1 MRKIRIFVSSPGDV
15 GEERAI
21 AHRVIERLKFR
32 YAARADLEV
41 LLWEHLPLV
50 ATKSF
55 QEQIP
60 DAGEFDLVVMVVWSR
75 MGTRLP
81 DAIQREDGS
90 RYESGTEYEFEQAL
104 AASRKRGLPSL
115 IVYRKTARVMVEL
128 SAQEGDLLELTRQKK
143 SVEAFI
149 DRWFKS
155 PDGSFHAAFHPFES
169 SAQFEDLLERHLRGL
184 IDGKIGARAAGPA
197 AAASQPLWDQGSPF
211 RGLERFDFEHGMIYF
226 GRTAAANDVLNAL
239 RQQAAAGCPFV
250 LVFGKSGV
258 GKSSF
263 VRAGVLPLLCDPGVI
278 EGIRHWRRAIFE
290 PSDSTGDSLDGLA
303 AALFTETALPE
314 LKEATTEEEL
324 AKLLRT
330 SPDAAV
336 PLLRSTL
343 NSIAKTTG
351 LAAETQARSASE
363 GSPVRLVLAI
373 DPLEEIFSRPGAT
386 HDDRARLI
394 AALAALA
401 KSGLVWVIGTM
412 RSDFYE
418 RCGELPGLLA
428 LKAGSGQ
435 YHLAPPTSA
444 EISRMIRLP
453 AQLAGLQF
461 EEDEQEGPLEDVLK
475 DAAAED
481 PAGLPLLQFALD
493 EIYKRSKAAETGL
506 LTFAAYRELGGIHGA
521 IRTRAEET
529 IADVEKQL
537 GDRLPKTFAN
547 VFSLLVGVNQVTEH
561 SVVRRYAYLDRI
573 TADPDRRALV
583 DALIAARLFMTDIDD
598 ENRPVVTLA
607 HEALLHH
614 WPRLQ
619 HWIEENR
626 DFLRIRG
633 RVAAAAARW
642 REESREPAYLLS
654 DGKPLAEAEHLLQ
667 QHRGELAPD
676 SIEYIE
682 ASSAAVRA
690 LHLRARQRN
699 RRILVTISTALVAAL
714 IFGVVSFFLFQEA
727 RRQREIALNNE
738 KYAQGQERI
747 AKQKATEAS
756 EQRESATKRARA
768 AQQLIEFLLADLRDS
783 LAPDNARDAGLIAKI
798 SKEVVDHYHSLDS
811 ASDTPEVKREHANKL
826 LGVANIFRK
835 MARFEE
841 AANLAQMSLDL
852 RQSAAS
858 APDKDLLETLDLLGT
873 CHNQL
878 GHYPQAERFYLQAID
893 ETVKLPEDKATRTGR
908 ATGRLAE
915 FYRQMGRYVESDNL
929 HRQAISRAEANLAA
943 DDLDLATRY
952 NDYGELLRYRG
963 NLSESE
969 KYLQK
974 ALDIAGKE
982 PVRDAGKLAEIRSN
996 RGVLLAD
1003 QGQHAEAKIVLR
1015 QTLAASIKAFG
1026 EQNQIVAADRYKLA
1040 RVLIVLKEFDDQ
1052 DGAEGAATLLDKSAS
1067 VLIQIFSD
1075 KHLRTAKC
1083 LEARA
1088 ELHLARAQY
1097 DDAAKDAAHVL
1108 DIREQT
1114 LPVPHPEIINTL
1126 HQLARIEMARGRA
1139 ADAGKYETRAAEMTA
1154 SHTARESAAEAKLA
1168 GK

>member
-1 MRKIRIFVSSPGDV
+1 MRKLRIFVSSPGDV

-21 AHRVIERLKFR
+21 AHRVIERLRFR
-32 YAARADLEV
+32 YAARAELEV

-50 ATKSF
+50 ATQSF

-60 DAGEFDLVVMVVWSR
+60 NAGEFDLVVMVVWSR
-75 MGTRLP
+75 MGTKLP
-81 DAIQREDGS
+81 DAIKRGDGS

-104 AASRKRGLPSL
+104 EASRKKGLPSL

-143 SVEAFI
+143 AVESFI

-184 IDGKIGARAAGPA
+184 IDSKIDGRPLGSAMVAGPA
-197 AAASQPLWDQGSPF
+197 PLWDQGSPF

-303 AALFTETALPE
+303 ASLLTETALPE
-314 LKEATTEEEL
+314 LKEATNEEEL
-324 AKLLRT
+324 ARLLRT
-330 SPDAAV
+330 SPEAAI
-336 PLLRSTL
+336 PLIRSTL
-343 NSIAKTTG
+343 NTIGK
-351 LAAETQARSASE
+351 SAGPS
-363 GSPVRLVLAI
+363 RLVLAI
-373 DPLEEIFSRPGAT
+373 DPLEEIYSRPGAS
-386 HDDRARLI
+386 HEDREKFI
-394 AALAALA
+394 AALDALA

-453 AQLAGLQF
+453 AQLAGLSF
-461 EEDEQEGPLEDVLK
+461 EEDEQDGPLEDVLK
-475 DAAAED
+475 DSAAED

-529 IADVEKQL
+529 IAEVEKQL
-537 GDRLPKTFAN
+537 GDRLQKTFAN

-573 TADPDRRALV
+573 TADPDRKMLV
-583 DALIAARLFMTDIDD
+583 DALVAARLFMTDIDD

-607 HEALLHH
+607 HEALLKH

-633 RVAAAAARW
+633 RVAAAALRW
-642 REESREPAYLLS
+642 REETREAAYLLS
-654 DGKPLAEAEHLLQ
+654 EGKPLAEAEHLLE
-667 QHRGELAPD
+667 QHRSELAPET
-676 SIEYIE
+676 IEYIE

-690 LHLRARQRN
+690 EHLRARQRN
-699 RRILVTISTALVAAL
+699 RRIITAISTALVAAV
-714 IFGVVSFFLFQEA
+714 IFGIVSYFQFREA
-727 RRQREIALNNE
+727 NRQQKIAEANE
-738 KYAQGQERI
+738 HYAQGQEKI
-747 AKQKATEAS
+747 ARQKAQEAS

-768 AQQLIEFLLADLRDS
+768 AQELIEFLLADLRDS

-798 SKEVVDHYHSLDS
+798 SKQVVDHYHSLDS

-852 RQSAAS
+852 RESAGSKA
-858 APDKDLLETLDLLGT
+858 DKDLLETLDLLGT

-878 GHYPQAERFYLQAID
+878 GHYPEAEKFYLRAID
-893 ETVKLPEDKATRTGR
+893 ETEKLPEAEAARTGR

-915 FYRQMGRYVESDNL
+915 FYRQMGRYVESDDL
-929 HRQAISRAEANLAA
+929 HRQAIARAEEKLPP
-943 DDLDLATRY
+943 DHLDLATRY

-963 NLSESE
+963 RLDEAEN
-969 KYLQK
+969 YLQK
-974 ALDIAGKE
+974 AFDIAAKE
-982 PVRDAGKLAEIRSN
+982 PVRDAGRLAEIRSN

-1003 QGQHAEAKIVLR
+1003 QGRHEEAKQMLQ
-1015 QTLAASIKAFG
+1015 QTLAGSIKAFG

-1040 RVLIVLKEFDDQ
+1040 RVLIVLKEWE
-1052 DGAEGAATLLDKSAS
+1052 GEEGADELLKRSEA
-1067 VLIQIFSD
+1067 VLTGVYGDS
-1075 KHLRTAKC
+1075 HLRTAKC
-1083 LEARA
+1083 LEAIA
-1088 ELHLARAQY
+1088 ELRLAQESHN
-1097 DDAAKDAAHVL
+1097 DAARYAARVL
-1108 DIREQT
+1108 AIREKT
-1114 LPVPHPEIINTL
+1114 LPAPHPEIINTL
-1126 HQLARIEMARGRA
+1126 EQLARIEKARGHDAEASQYGQRA
-1139 ADAGKYETRAAEMTA
+1139 GEMTA
-1154 SHTARESAAEAKLA
+1154 SHAARENAAQAKLA
-1168 GK
+1168 GM

>member
-21 AHRVIERLKFR
+21 AHRVIERLRFR

-60 DAGEFDLVVMVVWSR
+60 NAGEFDLVVMVVWSR

-81 DAIQREDGS
+81 ESIQREDGS

-104 AASRKRGLPSL
+104 EASRKKGLPSL
-115 IVYRKTARVMVEL
+115 IVYRKTARVLVEL
-128 SAQEGDLLELTRQKK
+128 SAQESDLLELTRQKK

-184 IDGKIGARAAGPA
+184 IDGKIGARAPGAA

-303 AALFTETALPE
+303 AALFTDTALPE
-314 LKEATTEEEL
+314 LKEATTEDEL
-324 AKLLRT
+324 AKLLRI
-330 SPDAAV
+330 SPEAAI
-336 PLLRSTL
+336 PLIRSTL
-343 NSIAKTTG
+343 NAISKASG
-351 LAAETQARSASE
+351 QA
-363 GSPVRLVLAI
+363 RLVLAI
-373 DPLEEIFSRPGAT
+373 DPLEEIYSRPGAT
-386 HDDRARLI
+386 HEDRERFI

-453 AQLAGLQF
+453 AQLAGLAF
-461 EEDEQEGPLEDVLK
+461 EEDEKEGPLEDVLK

-493 EIYKRSKAAETGL
+493 EIYKRSKAAEMGL

-529 IADVEKQL
+529 IAEVEKQL

-573 TADPDRRALV
+573 TADTDRRALV

-614 WPRLQ
+614 WPRLH

-654 DGKPLAEAEHLLQ
+654 EGKPLAEAEHLLA

-682 ASSAAVRA
+682 ASSAAVAA
-690 LHLRARQRN
+690 LRLRARQRN
-699 RRILVTISTALVAAL
+699 RRIIVTISTALVAAV
-714 IFGVVSFFLFQEA
+714 IFGIVSFFQFREA
-727 RRQREIALNNE
+727 NRQRKIADKNAADAIEHEQVAIKN
-738 KYAQGQERI
+738 
-747 AKQKATEAS
+747 ATEAS
-756 EQRESATKRARA
+756 AQRESATKRARA
-768 AQQLIEFLLADLRDS
+768 AQELIEFLLDDLRES
-783 LAPDNARDAGLIAKI
+783 LAPENARDAKLIATI
-798 SKEVVDHYHSLDS
+798 SQQVVDHYHQLDS
-811 ASDTPEVKREHANKL
+811 QRDTPEVKLEHANKL

-841 AANLAQMSLDL
+841 AANLAQISLDL
-852 RQSAAS
+852 RQEARS
-858 APDKDLLETLDLLGT
+858 APDKNLLETLDLLGT

-878 GHYPQAERFYLQAID
+878 GHYSQAEKFYLQAID
-893 ETVKLPEDKATRTGR
+893 ETEKLPEETAARTGR

-929 HRQAISRAEANLAA
+929 HRQAISRAQEKLPP
-943 DDLDLATRY
+943 DDLDLAMRLS
-952 NDYGELLRYRG
+952 DYGELLRYRG
-963 NLSESE
+963 RLEESAT
-969 KYLQK
+969 YLDK
-974 ALDIAGKE
+974 ALAIAARE
-982 PVRDAGKLAEIRSN
+982 PVRDAGRLAEIRSN
-996 RGVLLAD
+996 RGVLLAE
-1003 QGQHAEAKIVLR
+1003 QGQHAEAKAVLQ
-1015 QTLAASIKAFG
+1015 QTLAGSIKAFG

-1040 RVLIVLKEFDDQ
+1040 RVMIVLKEWEGEE
-1052 DGAEGAATLLDKSAS
+1052 GAESLLAKSEDLLTR
-1067 VLIQIFSD
+1067 VLGEG
-1075 KHLRTAKC
+1075 HLRTAKC
-1083 LEARA
+1083 FEAIA
-1088 ELHLARAQY
+1088 ELRLAQGRH
-1097 DDAAKDAAHVL
+1097 DAAADYALRVL
-1108 DIREQT
+1108 TIREKT
-1114 LPVPHPEIINTL
+1114 LTAPHPEIINTL
-1126 HQLARIEMARGRA
+1126 QQLARIETARGKTDAASSYESRA
-1139 ADAGKYETRAAEMTA
+1139 TEMTA
-1154 SHTARESAAEAKLA
+1154 SHSARESAAEARLA

>member
-1 MRKIRIFVSSPGDV
+1 MRTLRIFVSSPGDV

-21 AHRVIERLKFR
+21 AHRVIERLRFR
-32 YAARADLEV
+32 YVGRADLEV

-50 ATKSF
+50 ATQSF

-60 DAGEFDLVVMVVWSR
+60 NAGEFDLVVMVVWSR
-75 MGTRLP
+75 MGTKLP
-81 DAIQREDGS
+81 DAIKRDDGT

-104 AASRKRGLPSL
+104 EASRRKGLPSL
-115 IVYRKTARVMVEL
+115 IVYRKTARVMVDL
-128 SAQEGDLLELTRQKK
+128 SDQEGDLLELTRQKK
-143 SVEAFI
+143 AVESFI

-184 IDGKIGARAAGPA
+184 IDTKIDGRPLG
-197 AAASQPLWDQGSPF
+197 STMVVSGTPLWDQGSPF

-303 AALFTETALPE
+303 ASLLTDNALPE

-330 SPDAAV
+330 SPEATV
-336 PLLRSTL
+336 PLIRSTL
-343 NSIAKTTG
+343 NTIGKSY
-351 LAAETQARSASE
+351 TQARSASE
-363 GSPVRLVLAI
+363 GSPARLVLAI
-373 DPLEEIFSRPGAT
+373 DPLEEIYSRPGAS
-386 HDDRARLI
+386 HEDRQRFI
-394 AALAALA
+394 AALDALA

-453 AQLAGLQF
+453 AQLAGLSF
-461 EEDEQEGPLEDVLK
+461 EEDEKEGPLEDVLK
-475 DAAAED
+475 ESAAED

-529 IADVEKQL
+529 IAEVEQQL
-537 GDRLPKTFAN
+537 GDRLQKTFAA

-573 TADPDRRALV
+573 SANEDRKKLV
-583 DALIAARLFMTDIDD
+583 DALIEARLFMTDIDD

-607 HEALLHH
+607 HEALLKH

-633 RVAAAAARW
+633 RVAAAANRW

-654 DGKPLAEAEHLLQ
+654 EGKPLAEAEHLLA
-667 QHRGELAPD
+667 QHRGELAPET
-676 SIEYIE
+676 IEYIE
-682 ASSAAVRA
+682 VSSAAVRA
-690 LHLRARQRN
+690 EHLRARQRN
-699 RRILVTISTALVAAL
+699 RRIMTAISTALVAAV
-714 IFGVVSFFLFQEA
+714 IFGIVSFWQYREA
-727 RRQREIALNNE
+727 NVQRVVA
-738 KYAQGQERI
+738 GQ
-747 AKQKATEAS
+747 
-756 EQRESATKRARA
+756 QRESATKRARA
-768 AQQLIEFLLADLRDS
+768 AQELIEFLLADLRDS
-783 LAPDNARDAGLIAKI
+783 LAPDNARDAGLIAQI
-798 SKEVVDHYHSLDS
+798 SKQVVDHYHSLDS
-811 ASDTPEVKREHANKL
+811 AGDTPEVKLEHANKL

-852 RQSAAS
+852 REAAGS
-858 APDKDLLETLDLLGT
+858 KPDKNLLETLDLLGT

-878 GHYPQAERFYLQAID
+878 GHYSEAEKFYLQAIE
-893 ETVKLPEDKATRTGR
+893 ETETLPEETAARTGR

-915 FYRQMGRYVESDNL
+915 FYRQMGRYVESDDL
-929 HRQAISRAEANLAA
+929 HRQAIARAETKLAP

-963 NLSESE
+963 RLEESE
-969 KYLQK
+969 RYLER
-974 ALDIAGKE
+974 ALAIAAKE

-996 RGVLLAD
+996 RGVLFAD
-1003 QGQHAEAKIVLR
+1003 QDKHDKAKEVLK
-1015 QTLAASIKAFG
+1015 QTLAESLKAFG
-1026 EQNQIVAADRYKLA
+1026 DQNPIVAADRYKLA
-1040 RVLIVLKEFDDQ
+1040 RVLIVLEEWPGEQ
-1052 DGAEGAATLLDKSAS
+1052 GAETLLRLSEE
-1067 VLIQIFSD
+1067 VLRPSGN
-1075 KHLRTAKC
+1075 LRTAKC
-1083 LEARA
+1083 FEACADLR
-1088 ELHLARAQY
+1088 LALGQHE
-1097 DDAAKDAAHVL
+1097 DAARYAQEVL
-1108 DIREQT
+1108 DIRQRI
-1114 LPVPHPEIINTL
+1114 LPAPHPEIINTL
-1126 HQLARIEMARGRA
+1126 EQLAEIERARDQDA
-1139 ADAGKYETRAAEMTA
+1139 AAATYAQQAQEMTA
-1154 SHTARESAAEAKLA
+1154 NHTARENAAEAKLA